1 VLNLLT
7 LPFDKV
13 PYLSKTDVDYQL
25 NRPALKDYYGFKPEL
40 SNIQH
45 QIDYRK
51 QFHTDRELL
60 VEVLESQYESYDPDT
75 LETSSIKSL
84 LDSNVFTMTTAH
96 QPCLMTGPLY
106 TIIKAIGVINGA
118 KAASQASGASIV
130 PVFVV
135 GGEDHDFEEVNHFQL
150 FNDTVSWE
158 HDNTGGPVGRLQTD
172 TLSKVLDIINERLG
186 KSERDEY
193 IKELIRSTHYPGRPY
208 ATAFAHFLQKLLGK
222 YGLIVLRMDE
232 PLLKKAFAPHM
243 KREIEEQMSYNEVRP
258 TQISIED
265 AGYKP
270 QAYVR
275 KLNLFLIK
283 NGIRERILPVEDTQD
298 AFVIES
304 TNTTIK
310 RQELLDLCEK
320 NPAQFS
326 PNVVMRP
333 LFQELILPNLA
344 YIGGG
349 GELAYWLERKGQFKS
364 FGIPYPMLIR
374 RDSILW
380 IQKRDWS
387 FLKEHD
393 IDMELIFKPADEWIR
408 HYVEQTANN
417 SVSLEREKQEIAGNF
432 HEIIKKAEALDPTL
446 AKSFE
451 AEKLRQL
458 KAIDSMESRLF
469 RTVKHQHD
477 QTTEKLARIKDRLF
491 PNHGLLERKDNFI
504 SYYLKYGDEFF
515 DVLLDKLDPFDPN
528 FKVLVED

>member
-1 VLNLLT
+1 MLNLHT
-7 LPFDKV
+7 IPFDKV

-25 NRPALKDYYGFKPEL
+25 GHPDLKDYYLLNPTL
-40 SNIQH
+40 SNIQK
-45 QIDYRK
+45 QIAYREK
-51 QFHTDRELL
+51 FSTDRELL
-60 VEVLESQYESYDPDT
+60 VSTLETQYKSYDPG
-75 LETSSIKSL
+75 EKEIASIKSL
-84 LDSNVFTMTTAH
+84 IGPNVYTMTTAH

-106 TIIKAIGVINGA
+106 TIVKAIGVINGA
-118 KAASQASGASIV
+118 KAASKASGTPIV

-150 FNDTVSWE
+150 F
-158 HDNTGGPVGRLQTD
+158 HDKVTWDNENTGGPVGRMPTD
-172 TLSKVLDIINERLG
+172 SLAKVIETINERLG
-186 KSERDEY
+186 TSERDEY

-208 ATAFAHFLQKLLGK
+208 ATAFAHFMQKLLGK

-232 PLLKKAFAPHM
+232 ALLKKAFAPYM
-243 KREIEEQMSYNEVRP
+243 KREIEEQLSYKEVRP
-258 TQISIED
+258 TQISIEK

-275 KLNLFLIK
+275 HLNLFLIQ
-283 NGIRERILPVEDTQD
+283 NGIRERILPVENAEDT
-298 AFVIES
+298 FVIES
-304 TNTTIK
+304 SNTVIN
-310 RQELLDLCEK
+310 RRELLDLCEN
-320 NPAQFS
+320 NPTQFS

-349 GELAYWLERKGQFKS
+349 GELAYWLERKEQFTS

-374 RDSILW
+374 RDSVLW

-393 IDMELIFKPADEWIR
+393 IDIELIFRPADEWIR
-408 HYVEQTANN
+408 HYVEQTANDN
-417 SVSLEREKQEIAGNF
+417 LSLDTEKQHIAGNF
-432 HEIIKKAEALDPTL
+432 QEIIKKAEELDPTL

-451 AEKLRQL
+451 AEKLRLL
-458 KAIDSMESRLF
+458 KVIDSMESRLF

-477 QTTEKLARIKDRLF
+477 QTTEKLARIKERLF
-491 PNHGLLERKDNFI
+491 PDHGLMERKDNFI

-515 DVLLDKLDPFDPN
+515 EVLLDKLNPFDSK